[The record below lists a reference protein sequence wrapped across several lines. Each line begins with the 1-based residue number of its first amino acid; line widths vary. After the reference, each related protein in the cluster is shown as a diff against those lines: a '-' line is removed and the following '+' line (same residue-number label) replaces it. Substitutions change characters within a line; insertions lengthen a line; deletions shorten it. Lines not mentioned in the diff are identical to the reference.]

1 MCSNYRPFVYLQLN
15 NFNLIAINWANL
27 IKWRLIQHS
36 IWTGD
41 CLNVHHLRR
50 RYEIAIRSPLRG
62 GRRQPKNHQSV
73 ELNTE
78 QRWRDEQKEQKKIII
93 IVIKKK
99 KEKKRKKKKK
109 KKKLPGAADE
119 TRPILAVQ
127 LGVATLM
134 KRRFNPL
141 LCLWPLLSCSVFLCF
156 FKRPERVQQC
166 PRSEW
171 MTKTKEPKEG
181 QREKRDANIRRLLTH
196 KHTHTKK

>member
-78 QRWRDEQKEQKKIII
+78 QRWRDEQKEQKKIIK
-93 IVIKKK
+93 IVKKK
-99 KEKKRKKKKK
+99 KKRKKKKK
-109 KKKLPGAADE
+109 KKEKVGIKGFVSCFLRVSTDE
-119 TRPILAVQ
+119 NRVSLRLRVCFSWRQ
-127 LGVATLM
+127 QS
-134 KRRFNPL
+134 
-141 LCLWPLLSCSVFLCF
+141 LSFPMNRVYSVNTSPHE
-156 FKRPERVQQC
+156 FK
-166 PRSEW
+166 SAFEW
-171 MTKTKEPKEG
+171 NENG
-181 QREKRDANIRRLLTH
+181 
-196 KHTHTKK
+196 